1 MDKQGAIINM
11 LMKMDPER
19 DAALIDRLYDV
30 TKRMFRKGERRPSPA
45 GRDDEEPRGA
55 ERGRP
60 RRK

>member
-11 LMKMDPER
+11 VMRMDPER

-45 GRDDEEPRGA
+45 GRDDEELRGA

>member
-11 LMKMDPER
+11 VMKMDPER
-19 DAALIDRLYDV
+19 DSVLIDRLYDV
-30 TKRMFRKGERRPSPA
+30 TKRMFRKGERRPSTA